1 MTGHKA
7 EQKVGL
13 KVPRLHFKLLNHYKY
28 TQIDKQRENIVGGKR
43 EEQTNKQQEKQG
55 KKQRKSNKN
64 RVHAESILAS

>member
-28 TQIDKQRENIVGGKR
+28 TQIDKQRENIVGGKKR
-43 EEQTNKQQEKQG
+43 GTNKQQEKQG
-55 KKQRKSNKN
+55 KKRRKSNKN

>member
-43 EEQTNKQQEKQG
+43 EEQTN
-55 KKQRKSNKN
+55 NKRN
-64 RVHAESILAS
+64 KGRNKERAIKTECMQSQY

>member
-28 TQIDKQRENIVGGKR
+28 TQIDKQRENIVGGKKER
-43 EEQTNKQQEKQG
+43 NKQTN
-55 KKQRKSNKN
+55 NKRN
-64 RVHAESILAS
+64 KGRNEERAIKTECMQSQY

>member
-28 TQIDKQRENIVGGKR
+28 TQIDKQRENIVGGKKR
-43 EEQTNKQQEKQG
+43 GTNKQTTRETREET
-55 KKQRKSNKN
+55 KKEQ
-64 RVHAESILAS
+64 

>member
-13 KVPRLHFKLLNHYKY
+13 KVPWLHFKLLNHYKY

-43 EEQTNKQQEKQG
+43 EEQKNNK
-55 KKQRKSNKN
+55 RNKGRN
-64 RVHAESILAS
+64 EERAIKTECMQSQY

>member
-28 TQIDKQRENIVGGKR
+28 TQIDKQRGGKKR
-43 EEQTNKQQEKQG
+43 GTNKQTTRETREET
-55 KKQRKSNKN
+55 KKEQ
-64 RVHAESILAS
+64 

>member
-28 TQIDKQRENIVGGKR
+28 TQIDKQRENIAGEKKR
-43 EEQTNKQQEKQG
+43 GTNKQTTRETREET
-55 KKQRKSNKN
+55 KKEQ
-64 RVHAESILAS
+64 